1 MYYPNLDLKYRH
13 ELKHYVNYH
22 QYFTIRQRLGPLMT
36 QDANA
41 NEAGEY
47 LIRSLYF
54 DDINNTALHEK
65 LGGVRDRVKY
75 RIRIYN
81 GEDNIIH
88 FEKKIKMNDYIAKV
102 KESITREMYDEIL
115 KGNYEVLNLPHQPL
129 LYEIYHAANNVL
141 LRPKVIVDYVREA
154 YTSKL
159 GNVRITFDKYMKT
172 GLNNH
177 NIFDPHLAMVDAI
190 DHNFFVLE
198 VKYDEY
204 LPDYIKTALQL
215 EGLVRQSNSKYVICR
230 KLGKENSWEDQ

>member
-1 MYYPNLDLKYRH
+1 MYYPRTDLQYRH

-22 QYFTIRQRLGPLMT
+22 QYFMIRQRLKGILK
-36 QDANA
+36 QDTNA

-54 DDINNTALHEK
+54 DDVNNTALHEK
-65 LGGVRDRVKY
+65 QGGVRDRVKY

-81 GEDNIIH
+81 GSDRIIH
-88 FEKKIKMNDYIAKV
+88 FEKKIKMNEYIAKV
-102 KESITREMYDEIL
+102 KESITREMYDEML
-115 KGNYEVLNLPHQPL
+115 KGNYDVFNIPEKPL

-154 YTSKL
+154 YTSPL
-159 GNVRITFDKYMKT
+159 GNVRITFDKYLKT
-172 GLNNH
+172 GLNNVDM
-177 NIFDPHLAMVDAI
+177 FDPQLAMVDAI
-190 DHNFFVLE
+190 DNKHFVLE

-215 EGLVRQSNSKYVICR
+215 EGLIRQSNSKYVICR
-230 KLGKENSWEDQ
+230 KLGKENNWEDQ